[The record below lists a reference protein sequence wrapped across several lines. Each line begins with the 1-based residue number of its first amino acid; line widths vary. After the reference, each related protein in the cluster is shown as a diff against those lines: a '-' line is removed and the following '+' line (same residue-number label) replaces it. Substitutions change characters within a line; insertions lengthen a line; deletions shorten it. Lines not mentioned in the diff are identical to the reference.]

1 MHIVECI
8 TREKQYMLNNIFLKF
23 SEFAMLGKDKHPFSN
38 EYGAA
43 AEAILTEFTTNEDLV
58 NTPIEEL
65 VELINTKSRGRIAD
79 PEETARIVQAA
90 ARNSYRLDK
99 CLYDPLNVSIASSFN
114 CINAFEQELKVI
126 NKAIDK
132 TVKGLNPEEYLI
144 LNSIPGVGPV
154 YAAGILAEIG
164 SVRYFKS
171 NDALAKYAGIVWNSN
186 DSGEFEGEDTHI
198 SKAGNHY
205 LRYFLI
211 EATSSVI
218 RYAPEYKAFYD
229 RKYAETTTHR
239 HKRALA
245 LTSRKFIRMLYGLLD
260 KGQLYSPERSR

>member
-1 MHIVECI
+1 MSSPFWAK
-8 TREKQYMLNNIFLKF
+8 T
-23 SEFAMLGKDKHPFSN
+23 STPFSN
-38 EYGAA
+38 KYGAA

-65 VELINTKSRGRIAD
+65 VELINTKSRGRITD

-114 CINAFEQELKVI
+114 CINAFEQELKAI

-164 SVRYFKS
+164 SIRYFKS
-171 NDALAKYAGIVWNSN
+171 NDALAKYAG
-186 DSGEFEGEDTHI
+186 DSSGTRMTPVSLKVKI
-198 SKAGNHY
+198 
-205 LRYFLI
+205 LI
-211 EATSSVI
+211 
-218 RYAPEYKAFYD
+218 
-229 RKYAETTTHR
+229 
-239 HKRALA
+239 
-245 LTSRKFIRMLYGLLD
+245 
-260 KGQLYSPERSR
+260 

>member
-1 MHIVECI
+1 M
-8 TREKQYMLNNIFLKF
+8 
-23 SEFAMLGKDKHPFSN
+23 S
-38 EYGAA
+38 
-43 AEAILTEFTTNEDLV
+43 
-58 NTPIEEL
+58 
-65 VELINTKSRGRIAD
+65 
-79 PEETARIVQAA
+79 
-90 ARNSYRLDK
+90 
-99 CLYDPLNVSIASSFN
+99 VSIASSFN
-114 CINAFEQELKVI
+114 CINAFEQELKAI

-186 DSGEFEGEDTHI
+186 DSGEFEGEDTHM
-198 SKAGNHY
+198 SKAGNRY

-245 LTSRKFIRMLYGLLD
+245 LTSRKFIRMLDAMNKKILEEKPKIVLFGGSLFLFPHPVSEAREAASLD
-260 KGQLYSPERSR
+260 RKSVV